1 MIQRVGIAQALLNDP
16 KILILDEPTDGLHLD
31 DIRRL
36 MKLFNRMTDQGNTLF
51 IIEHSLDVMKD
62 ADYIVELG
70 PGGGLAGGSL
80 LFAGTPKE
88 MLEAER
94 SVTREY
100 LRESL

>member
-1 MIQRVGIAQALLNDP
+1 
-16 KILILDEPTDGLHLD
+16 
-31 DIRRL
+31 
-36 MKLFNRMTDQGNTLF
+36 MTDQGNTLF

-94 SVTREY
+94 SDAGVSAGELIDKEKISRMHRKVHSGYFLTT
-100 LRESL
+100 LNQFVQIPW

>member
-1 MIQRVGIAQALLNDP
+1 
-16 KILILDEPTDGLHLD
+16 
-31 DIRRL
+31 
-36 MKLFNRMTDQGNTLF
+36 
-51 IIEHSLDVMKD
+51 MKD

-70 PGGGLAGGSL
+70 PGGGLAGGRL